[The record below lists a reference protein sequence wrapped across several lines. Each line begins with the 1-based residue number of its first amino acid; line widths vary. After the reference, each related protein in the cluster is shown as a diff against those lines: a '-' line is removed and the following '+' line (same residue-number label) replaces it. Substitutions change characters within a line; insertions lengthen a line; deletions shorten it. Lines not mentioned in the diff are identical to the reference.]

1 MAVSLKLKIGQQN
14 RGSGLWKI
22 NNSVLQD
29 NDYRLLI
36 TRTIENTKLTSEHSN
51 YTAQNVWEQIKV
63 DVREA
68 TQSFSKLKAKQIQNR
83 CTLLENRLKTLHQ
96 TQDENIAINEN
107 LKTDILNTEQE
118 LDSIYEYRAKG
129 AQIRARAEWIE
140 QGEKSSKLFLGLEK
154 MRQIKK
160 NIKTLT
166 TTDGRTITDQTDILN
181 EQVNYYKDLYTSQA
195 NDTAKM
201 TNYLNSNR
209 LENKLSQ
216 ADMHVCEQNITI
228 EECKQSLFSMK
239 LNKSPGSDGLSVEF
253 YQTFWNQLKGP
264 FMNSLD
270 ESIQKGQ
277 LTDTHSHGILS
288 LIFKS
293 GDETYLNNW
302 RPITL
307 LNVDYKIIARTLA
320 QRLQKVITNVVS
332 TDQNGYI
339 KNRFIGFS
347 IRQIQDII
355 DYAKENNLEGAVLFL
370 DYQKAF
376 DSIE

>member
-1 MAVSLKLKIGQQN
+1 
-14 RGSGLWKI
+14 
-22 NNSVLQD
+22 
-29 NDYRLLI
+29 
-36 TRTIENTKLTSEHSN
+36 
-51 YTAQNVWEQIKV
+51 
-63 DVREA
+63 
-68 TQSFSKLKAKQIQNR
+68 
-83 CTLLENRLKTLHQ
+83 
-96 TQDENIAINEN
+96 
-107 LKTDILNTEQE
+107 
-118 LDSIYEYRAKG
+118 
-129 AQIRARAEWIE
+129 
-140 QGEKSSKLFLGLEK
+140 
-154 MRQIKK
+154 
-160 NIKTLT
+160 
-166 TTDGRTITDQTDILN
+166 
-181 EQVNYYKDLYTSQA
+181 
-195 NDTAKM
+195 M
-201 TNYLNSNR
+201 TNYLNSTC

-216 ADMHVCEQNITI
+216 ADMHVCEQNITT

-253 YQTFWNQLKGP
+253 YQIFWNQLKGP
-264 FMNSLD
+264 FMNSLN

-277 LTDTHSHGILS
+277 LTDTQSHGILS

-320 QRLQKVITNVVS
+320 QRLQKVITNVVG

-355 DYAKENNLEGAVLFL
+355 DYAEENNLEGAVLFL

-376 DSIE
+376 YSIEWNFMNMTEKLALGTIL